1 MSSES
6 VTATWGAESEKTPMP
21 LFAELVSPE
30 RIVFSGEV
38 ESVLLPGVEGDMI
51 IFAGHEPLI
60 TMLNPGVLLERD
72 TEGKA
77 RRVFVRGGMVE
88 VTGSTVTI
96 LAERVLAVEEV
107 TPDLLDGEIQ
117 QLTMTRDASVDH
129 VARAQA
135 DVAIARLEEFKS
147 SLKL

>member
-1 MSSES
+1 
-6 VTATWGAESEKTPMP
+6 MP

-38 ESVLLPGVEGDMI
+38 ESVLLPGVEGDMV
-51 IFAGHEPLI
+51 IFSGHQPLI
-60 TMLNPGVLLERD
+60 TLLNPGVLLARD

-96 LAERVLAVEEV
+96 LAERVLEVEEV
-107 TPDLLDGEIQ
+107 TPELLDGEIQ
-117 QLTMTRDASVDH
+117 QLIMTRDASVDY

-135 DVAIARLEEFKS
+135 DVAIARLEEFKAN
-147 SLKL
+147 LKL